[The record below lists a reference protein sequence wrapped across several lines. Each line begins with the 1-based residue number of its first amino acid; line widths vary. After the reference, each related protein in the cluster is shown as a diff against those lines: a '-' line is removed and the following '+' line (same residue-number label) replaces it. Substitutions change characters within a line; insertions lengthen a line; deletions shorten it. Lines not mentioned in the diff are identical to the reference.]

1 MPDTTRV
8 RTALTH
14 RSASDS
20 VSGSNERL
28 EFLGDAL
35 LSAFVARF
43 LLEALPPET
52 DEGTLTRGR
61 ARIVRRETLADAARR
76 LGIAERLMMGAGE
89 IADNRQ
95 TGDSPL
101 ADAYEALIGAVF
113 LDDGYDAAEAF
124 VRSTLAEILAQV
136 AASPEAFAPDAKT
149 TLQIRLQAA
158 GKGLPRYE
166 IIEETGTG
174 QHIVFTA
181 VVFAGG
187 SDEPLGT
194 GRGANKRAAQTEAAR
209 AALDGQ
215 MQTTNAG

>member
-1 MPDTTRV
+1 MPDTPRV

-14 RSASDS
+14 RSASEN

-35 LSAFVARF
+35 LSAFVAGF
-43 LLEALPPET
+43 LLDVLPPET
-52 DEGTLTRGR
+52 DEGTLTRAR

-76 LGIAERLMMGAGE
+76 LGVADRLAMGAGE

-101 ADAYEALIGAVF
+101 ADAYEALIGAIF
-113 LDDGYDAAEAF
+113 LDAGYREAEAF
-124 VRSTLAEILAQV
+124 VRQTLAGILAEV

-149 TLQIRLQAA
+149 LLQIHLQAA

-166 IIEETGTG
+166 ITDETGTG
-174 QHIVFTA
+174 QNIVFTA
-181 VVFAGG
+181 AVFAGG

-194 GRGANKRAAQTEAAR
+194 GQGANKRAAQTEAAR
-209 AALDGQ
+209 AALVLI
-215 MQTTNAG
+215 